1 MYRKAFIDRYLKN
14 GFEFDESVSEVDF
27 ALDVLFGF
35 SYKDFMLGKTLE
47 KWQITKY
54 QKVLEERLSTRK
66 PIQQIVGQAYFWNKK
81 FFVNEHTLIPRPET
95 EILVQ
100 ETLAL
105 AKEFE
110 YPQILDIGSGSGCIP
125 ITLVMENKNITAESV
140 DISVDALEIA
150 RKNSLFH
157 NVHDKVDFYISDVFE
172 KVNGQY
178 DIIVSNPPY
187 IPLSDKDTLAVEVRD
202 FDPYN
207 ALFTKDEKGIEF
219 YERISVEAK
228 KYLSG
233 YLVFEIG
240 INQSELVQNLLKANG
255 YEDIR
260 VINDYNLIPR
270 IIISRYNFNKT

>member
-1 MYRKAFIDRYLKN
+1 MYRKGFIDRYLKN

-157 NVHDKVDFYISDVFE
+157 NVHDKVNFYISDVFE

>member
-1 MYRKAFIDRYLKN
+1 MYRKGFIDRYLKN
-14 GFEFDESVSEVDF
+14 GFEFDEAVSEVDF

-35 SYKDFMLGKTLE
+35 SYKNFMLGKTLE
-47 KWQITKY
+47 NWQITKY

-95 EILVQ
+95 ELLVQ
-100 ETLAL
+100 ETLVL

-110 YPQILDIGSGSGCIP
+110 NPKILDIGSGSGCIP
-125 ITLVMENKNITAESV
+125 ITLVMENKNIIAESV
-140 DISVDALEIA
+140 DISVEALEIA
-150 RKNSLFH
+150 RKNALFH
-157 NVHDKVDFYISDVFE
+157 NVHDRVNFYSSDVFE
-172 KVNGQY
+172 NVTGQY

-240 INQSELVQNLLKANG
+240 INQSELVQNLLRANG